1 MMAKNILLT
10 GEFMNN
16 KIINAIKNDEFI
28 VYLQSKHNILDSSI
42 VGVYANLKIG
52 QLAHR
57 KLGQYQYN

>member
-1 MMAKNILLT
+1 
-10 GEFMNN
+10 MNN